1 MYKVFINEK
10 KIVLSQEPQNSPKTL
25 NYDGTHSFEFAI
37 DLLTTT
43 ASQGI
48 NIYHND
54 IDKLWSDF
62 KGFFRNI
69 EAAGGVVRNSDN
81 NTLFIHRLG
90 KWDLPK
96 GKIEIGESRE
106 LAAVREVEEEC
117 GIFDL
122 QLKDFINSTY
132 HIYTERDGKRVLKTT
147 YWFEMFYAG
156 NSVPVPQT
164 EEGISEVAW
173 KNEEEIENTILPS
186 TFQNIILILNDFRNK
201 KNLSV

>member
-10 KIVLSQEPQNSPKTL
+10 KIVLSSEPQNSPKTL
-25 NYDGTHSFEFAI
+25 NYDGTHSFEFAV
-37 DLLTTT
+37 DLLTNTP
-43 ASQGI
+43 SQGL
-48 NIYHND
+48 NIYYQD

-69 EAAGGVVRNSDN
+69 EAAGGIVVNPEN
-81 NTLFIHRLG
+81 KILFIHRLG

-96 GKIEIGESRE
+96 GKIEAGESRE

-132 HIYTERDGKRVLKTT
+132 HIYTERDGKKVLKTT
-147 YWFEMFYAG
+147 YWFEMFYTG
-156 NSVPVPQT
+156 SGTPKPQI
-164 EEGISEVAW
+164 EEGISEVGW
-173 KNEEEIENTILPS
+173 KNEEEIQSEILPS
-186 TFQNIILILNDFRNK
+186 TFQNIKLILNDFKNK
-201 KNLSV
+201 KPQ

>member
-10 KIVLSQEPQNSPKTL
+10 KIVLSQEPQDSPKTL

-37 DLLTTT
+37 DLLTSTP
-43 ASQGI
+43 SQGL

-54 IDKLWSDF
+54 IDKLWADF

-69 EAAGGVVRNSDN
+69 EAAGGIVL
-81 NTLFIHRLG
+81 NTENQILFIHRLG

-96 GKIEIGESRE
+96 GKIEKGESKE

-117 GIFDL
+117 GISDL

-132 HIYTERDGKRVLKTT
+132 HIYTERDGSSVLKTT
-147 YWFEMFYAG
+147 YWFEMLYNG
-156 NSVPVPQT
+156 NETPKPQI
-164 EEGISEVAW
+164 EEGINEVGW
-173 KNEEEIENTILPS
+173 KNEQEIRNEILPS
-186 TFQNIILILNDFRNK
+186 TFQNIKLILNDF
-201 KNLSV
+201 KNIQPK

>member
-10 KIVLSQEPQNSPKTL
+10 KIVLSREPQDSPKTL
-25 NYDGTHSFEFAI
+25 NYDGSHSFEFAV
-37 DLLTTT
+37 DLLTNTP
-43 ASQGI
+43 SQGL
-48 NIYHND
+48 NIYHHD

-69 EAAGGVVRNSDN
+69 EAAGGIVLNPEKKI
-81 NTLFIHRLG
+81 LFIHRLG

-96 GKIEIGESRE
+96 GKIEAGESKE

-132 HIYTERDGKRVLKTT
+132 HIYTERDGKKVLKTT
-147 YWFEMFYAG
+147 YWFEMFYEGTGA
-156 NSVPVPQT
+156 PKPQI
-164 EEGISEVAW
+164 EEGISEVSW
-173 KNEEEIENTILPS
+173 KNNDQIESEILPS
-186 TFQNIILILNDFRNK
+186 TFQNIKLILNDFK
-201 KNLSV
+201 SKNPQL